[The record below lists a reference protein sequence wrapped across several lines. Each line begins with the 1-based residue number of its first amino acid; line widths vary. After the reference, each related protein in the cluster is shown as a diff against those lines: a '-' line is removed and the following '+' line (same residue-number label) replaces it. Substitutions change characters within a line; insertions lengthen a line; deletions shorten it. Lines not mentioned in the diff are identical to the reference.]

1 MKKATTIPVNNNDA
15 AANGTGNFVRGREI
29 PTAKQ
34 TPEQKQPKQVPAPQ
48 WRRTR
53 RAEAKMTFLDPPQY
67 ATSMVVLGN
76 APKLIGEKPMKSNPQ
91 EQGSANKDQ
100 SRFSSATTAPSPQ
113 SISTKGGYATED
125 SDGERAR
132 DDVLSHFS
140 TETTRKQRAGSGV
153 TPVQDASETSQR
165 PSTASLKVMAA
176 LGLDFCVSDVD
187 VGEPSR
193 DHLEEEVSTA
203 MSQAQREKSHGSR
216 CNEHDDTTSVKT
228 RGSNSAI
235 NFDKHKEDTAN
246 CDLNRHGKVDESSD
260 DEEADERGENTNAR
274 VKTEVEVTMGAG
286 SKSQLKNA
294 RSFRSKDRLGVA
306 VEVQS
311 VFSVSSTSRQTSAD
325 PRGAHLA
332 TRDNTSCVSRVDAP
346 SVSPFSEIS
355 RAQSAKQEDD
365 VRSQISR
372 VQSTKQED
380 DVRSQISRVQST
392 KQEDDVRSQISRV
405 QSTKQEDDVRS
416 QISRVQSTKQEDDVR
431 SQISG
436 VQSTKQEDDVRSQI
450 SQAKS
455 VKQEVD
461 TESVG
466 CRGDT
471 GPWPE
476 AEEEV
481 QEEEDDIR
489 AGEDV
494 ERQTQQTIGDSS
506 AIPLG
511 SVEHPGTRSRSNG
524 SRKMVSSG
532 GSKSSPLSKPH
543 TPELQAETDMV
554 SAKDKH
560 SAKVGDFERGVNDEV
575 DSKRNSAA
583 LRSPAIEKAKDK
595 DSESMIDNRSQR
607 SAANSHRSD
616 RESAR
621 SRRSSKTPAERAE
634 TESSSHRGSARS
646 RRSSTKLA
654 EQAGT
659 QDSAMVHSASTQES
673 RRSIPAVAVDLEADA
688 EGTRSLPVDEHQE
701 ASSSAKSPRGI
712 SKQDEGAVKERDN
725 GELSVDKVSKSHT
738 PGVHVVDL
746 EPGLDGQEDPQGTGD
761 HETHES
767 SASALG
773 EELSRG
779 REKLHKVSPRDL
791 KPGKG
796 RRPRN
801 MKVTDVPDG
810 SSKHGPMSPSSE
822 SDESHADSD
831 FDSFGSNDL
840 LLFKQAEKGED
851 VVPVNFESAPAH
863 EQGQQEEQL
872 QQQPLGEL
880 SQAQQESLQGPEP
893 RAAPSYRESQENL
906 VDEPR
911 ESQQQQQH
919 EPEDPNNSMTPTFPI
934 GVDSRRHLG
943 LGMATFPHRS
953 RPISR
958 SATDIRT
965 RGGEPMRSLDYE
977 SVTVNDVRGRR
988 LRPRTTQAIGT
999 KRGALWVS
1007 GGCYWGD
1014 VCVCVCVWGGARG
1027 DCRSI

>member
-1 MKKATTIPVNNNDA
+1 M
-15 AANGTGNFVRGREI
+15 
-29 PTAKQ
+29 
-34 TPEQKQPKQVPAPQ
+34 
-48 WRRTR
+48 
-53 RAEAKMTFLDPPQY
+53 
-67 ATSMVVLGN
+67 
-76 APKLIGEKPMKSNPQ
+76 
-91 EQGSANKDQ
+91 
-100 SRFSSATTAPSPQ
+100 
-113 SISTKGGYATED
+113 
-125 SDGERAR
+125 
-132 DDVLSHFS
+132 
-140 TETTRKQRAGSGV
+140 
-153 TPVQDASETSQR
+153 
-165 PSTASLKVMAA
+165 
-176 LGLDFCVSDVD
+176 
-187 VGEPSR
+187 
-193 DHLEEEVSTA
+193 
-203 MSQAQREKSHGSR
+203 
-216 CNEHDDTTSVKT
+216 
-228 RGSNSAI
+228 
-235 NFDKHKEDTAN
+235 
-246 CDLNRHGKVDESSD
+246 
-260 DEEADERGENTNAR
+260 
-274 VKTEVEVTMGAG
+274 
-286 SKSQLKNA
+286 
-294 RSFRSKDRLGVA
+294 
-306 VEVQS
+306 
-311 VFSVSSTSRQTSAD
+311 
-325 PRGAHLA
+325 
-332 TRDNTSCVSRVDAP
+332 
-346 SVSPFSEIS
+346 
-355 RAQSAKQEDD
+355 
-365 VRSQISR
+365 
-372 VQSTKQED
+372 
-380 DVRSQISRVQST
+380 
-392 KQEDDVRSQISRV
+392 
-405 QSTKQEDDVRS
+405 
-416 QISRVQSTKQEDDVR
+416 
-431 SQISG
+431 
-436 VQSTKQEDDVRSQI
+436 
-450 SQAKS
+450 
-455 VKQEVD
+455 
-461 TESVG
+461 
-466 CRGDT
+466 
-471 GPWPE
+471 
-476 AEEEV
+476 

-494 ERQTQQTIGDSS
+494 ERQIQQTIGDSS

-511 SVEHPGTRSRSNG
+511 SVEHPGTRSCSNG
-524 SRKMVSSG
+524 SRKMVSSA
-532 GSKSSPLSKPH
+532 GSKSSPLSKPQ

-560 SAKVGDFERGVNDEV
+560 STKVGDFERGVNDEV

-595 DSESMIDNRSQR
+595 DSESVIDNRSQR

-616 RESAR
+616 RESVR

-659 QDSAMVHSASTQES
+659 HDSAMVHSASTQES

-738 PGVHVVDL
+738 PGVQVVDL

-773 EELSRG
+773 EEISRG

-801 MKVTDVPDG
+801 MKVTDMPDG
-810 SSKHGPMSPSSE
+810 SGKHGPMSPSSE

-851 VVPVNFESAPAH
+851 LVPVNFESAAAH

-911 ESQQQQQH
+911 ESQQQQQQH

-943 LGMATFPHRS
+943 LGKATFPHRS

-1014 VCVCVCVWGGARG
+1014 VCVCVGGGGALEVIVG
-1027 DCRSI
+1027 VSKNV